1 MLSVSSA
8 WTVTLTFLLCLAGLG
23 QAFIAGSHKA
33 VHSSS
38 FAGGRALTQP
48 QPCVAGSWGSL
59 VMSAGPQIEV
69 VKTPTNEQLASLGV
83 ADWPT
88 WGCDVSKFPWTYDEA
103 ETAYVLE
110 GEVTV
115 TPSDG
120 RDAATFGKGDL
131 VTFPQGMQCVWDVKK
146 AISKHYRFG

>member
-1 MLSVSSA
+1 MSRGLPCQRWRHHGRPMASPSLPLPTRMQSPPHRMSMETWTHHSPMYSAVS
-8 WTVTLTFLLCLAGLG
+8 
-23 QAFIAGSHKA
+23 
-33 VHSSS
+33 
-38 FAGGRALTQP
+38 TQ
-48 QPCVAGSWGSL
+48 S
-59 VMSAGPQIEV
+59 
-69 VKTPTNEQLASLGV
+69 
-83 ADWPT
+83 T